1 MQMDEQQQQLLDRVK
16 QAQAKETEFPKD
28 LRWKHVIQIARAEEK
43 SSDLQPDQV
52 YGKTLAKVAN
62 QLTKTRR
69 KYDSLR
75 EDLAKLEQEM
85 AEADQLKAAKLSVKF
100 LSTQAELN
108 DLVKHYNGA
117 LPQLTSELISYI
129 SKTSTH
135 LNQNLHEDHRK
146 VSEIATNL

>member
-1 MQMDEQQQQLLDRVK
+1 MQINEQQRQLLDRVK
-16 QAQAKETEFPKD
+16 QTQAKDTEFPKD

-43 SSDLQPDQV
+43 SGDLQPDQV
-52 YGKTLAKVAN
+52 FSKTMTKVAN

-69 KYDSLR
+69 KYDSLQD
-75 EDLAKLEQEM
+75 DLAKLEQEM
-85 AEADQLKAAKLSVKF
+85 QSADQLEAAKLSVKF

-108 DLVKHYNGA
+108 ELVQHYNGS

-135 LNQNLHEDHRK
+135 LNQNLHEDHKK